1 MIKPAAWKLLFAA
14 SLLVNVGLIAAAWLP
29 GWRGGAQDAEAER
42 AHFGMAHERVAEHL
56 RLDAAQRERWHAL
69 EAGFVESLQASG
81 REIQRHRERLVGEL
95 MSSAARPPDAAAIER
110 EREAIFALQQA
121 QQRLVIEQLLKE
133 REMLRPE
140 QRAALAG
147 LLLSQG
153 AAGTKREPLR

>member
-1 MIKPAAWKLLFAA
+1 MIKPQVWKLLFAA

-29 GWRGGAQDAEAER
+29 GWRTAAPGEAER
-42 AHFGMAHERVAEHL
+42 AHFGMSHERVAEHL

-81 REIQRHRERLVGEL
+81 REIQRHRERLVAAL
-95 MSSAARPPDAAAIER
+95 MSPGAQPPDAAAIER
-110 EREAIFALQQA
+110 ERAAIFELQQG

-133 REMLRPE
+133 REMLRAE
-140 QRAALAG
+140 QRAALAE

-153 AAGTKREPLR
+153 VPTGAAAGGR